1 MFFFFLLQIAAN
13 INSRIKIPS
22 IKSHIKSELKILN
35 LNITKENIPDKISV
49 KTDFKGNFGKNILK
63 ISEDGTIKQV
73 ILKMLTS
80 IKIME

>member
-1 MFFFFLLQIAAN
+1 M
-13 INSRIKIPS
+13 
-22 IKSHIKSELKILN
+22 
-35 LNITKENIPDKISV
+35 TKENIPDKISV
-49 KTDFKGNFGKNILK
+49 KIDFKENFGKNILK